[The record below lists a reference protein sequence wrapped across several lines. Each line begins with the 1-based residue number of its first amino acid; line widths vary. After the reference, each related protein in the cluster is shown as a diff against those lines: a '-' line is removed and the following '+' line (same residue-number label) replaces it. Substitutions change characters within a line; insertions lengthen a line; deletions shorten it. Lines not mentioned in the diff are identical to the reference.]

1 MAAPKVGALTVS
13 TRIGARDTAPAT
25 LQTHLLDV
33 TPPRLL
39 SATADDPDQ
48 DDYVYSAGDTVSIAF
63 DRSTDR
69 GGGAKSGNK
78 AFVDALFAF
87 SEPLAYDCARANAH
101 SCLPA
106 LPFGGGEGVAPA
118 NRSIPGPI
126 PGPPRDVPAPGRCGG
141 CRLLSAEERLSL
153 LRPGEWA
160 TESQAR
166 ARACA
171 CECVR
176 VRACVCACVCVHEL
190 VAMICVVGACVVC
203 VLRVS

>member
-1 MAAPKVGALTVS
+1 MAAPKVGVLTVS

-106 LPFGGGEGVAPA
+106 LPFGGGGGCSRLCHHRTASALSPCVAVPCAVCLVPCVPCVPVCLVPSPPA
-118 NRSIPGPI
+118 CADPAAAPNPTESSLLP
-126 PGPPRDVPAPGRCGG
+126 PPRQPHRQTRCAGRP
-141 CRLLSAEERLSL
+141 RPEEKKRETS
-153 LRPGEWA
+153 P
-160 TESQAR
+160 THPS
-166 ARACA
+166 
-171 CECVR
+171 
-176 VRACVCACVCVHEL
+176 
-190 VAMICVVGACVVC
+190 
-203 VLRVS
+203 